1 MKTTIILL
9 LIFFNMNLSAQTIDW
24 KNAPLNPAAVFYT
37 TNHYNVNGPIQEFSA
52 KNRGGEIF
60 YLHFNE
66 SGKLVEKITS
76 QAAGTSKIQFT
87 YQYDAKGK
95 LISETTA
102 FLDSK
107 GAKSYESTTSIT
119 VNDKGLVTKKGS
131 MICNY
136 DNNDRLISVIN
147 KDKSGKVIYKQEF
160 VYNTLGQVISEKIT
174 DPHAAT
180 GVMETEEFKFS
191 YTKNNRGGWDVVMHI
206 YKEGKLAT
214 KGSIPLITSSFVRQ
228 KREQIFNNPQKFSFD
243 EAGLEAF
250 DPNIVRVMVDQYNN
264 LRGQF
269 VIRLKQDFYPVNV
282 TYYNNILSLAKPK
295 QSQENNAT
303 YNNSTI
309 NPAELPGQTTET
321 RLYNGKYNQ
330 QTALQ
335 KVNNYI
341 DVLKGEGNFTFKKTD
356 ELSKYHFTANWQQNL
371 GEPNKKL
378 VVVIEYIIGEKDLTL
393 KLKNATYFQSREKF
407 LILTKNDKNESVR
420 KLYRNQEG
428 MFINALFG
436 YLDIKNNFNQN
447 NYTDNKPVTYSKNEI
462 ASITKNYQD
471 QLKKSKSDGDQVIYK
486 IIKDQKAE
494 NKTEDQIASYFY
506 EMYKSLYSND
516 KESSFM
522 LVYRIGTVSSYW
534 GIQKKVK
541 QMMTPDQ
548 YKYFSQQAYN
558 YVMKKN

>member
-9 LIFFNMNLSAQTIDW
+9 LIFFNINLSAQTIDW

-37 TNHYNVNGPIQEFSA
+37 TNHFNVNGPVKEFSA
-52 KNRGGEIF
+52 KSVGGEIF

-87 YQYDAKGK
+87 YQYDTKGK
-95 LISETTA
+95 LISETTS

-107 GAKSYESTTSIT
+107 GAKTYESTTSIT
-119 VNDKGLVTKKGS
+119 VNDKGLVTKNGS
-131 MICNY
+131 MICSY

-147 KDKSGKVIYKQEF
+147 KDKSGKVIYQQEF
-160 VYNTLGQVISEKIT
+160 VYNSLGQVISEKIT

-180 GVMETEEFKFS
+180 GLMETEEFKFT

-228 KREQIFNNPQKFSFD
+228 KREQISNNPKKFSFD

-250 DPNIVRVMVDQYNN
+250 DPNIVSVMVDQYNN
-264 LRGQF
+264 LRGQL
-269 VIRLKQDFYPVNV
+269 VIRLRKDFYPVNV
-282 TYYNNILSLAKPK
+282 TYYNNILSLSKPK
-295 QSQENNAT
+295 KPKGNNT
-303 YNNSTI
+303 LQTSSTI
-309 NPAELPGQTTET
+309 KTTELPGQTTET

-330 QTALQ
+330 ETALQ

-341 DVLKGEGNFTFKKTD
+341 DVLKGEGNFSFKKTD

-378 VVVIEYIIGEKDLTL
+378 VVVIEYIVGDKELTL
-393 KLKNATYFQSREKF
+393 KLKNATYFQSKEKF
-407 LILTKNDKNESVR
+407 IILTKNDNNESVR
-420 KLYRNQEG
+420 KLYSNQEG

-436 YLDIKNNFNQN
+436 YLDIKDNLNQN
-447 NYTDNKPVTYSKNEI
+447 NYSENKPVYNKDEMT
-462 ASITKNYQD
+462 SITKNYQD

-486 IIKDQKAE
+486 IIKEQKAA
-494 NKTEDQIASYFY
+494 NKTEDQIAAYFY

-516 KESSFM
+516 KESAFM

-534 GIQKKVK
+534 GIRKKVK
-541 QMMTPDQ
+541 QMMTPEE
-548 YKYFSQQAYN
+548 YKYYSKQAYDD
-558 YVMKKN
+558 MMDKNN